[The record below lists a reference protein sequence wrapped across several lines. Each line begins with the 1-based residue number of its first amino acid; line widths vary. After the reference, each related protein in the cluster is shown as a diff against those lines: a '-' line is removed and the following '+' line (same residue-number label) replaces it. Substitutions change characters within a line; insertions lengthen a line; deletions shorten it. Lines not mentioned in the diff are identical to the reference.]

1 VNIQLSSCYPCD
13 IEVGHLGCSL
23 LMNCGPGLSGLDS
36 CGCELG
42 LRVEESQ
49 CLSEASF
56 HLSRGECL
64 V

>member
-1 VNIQLSSCYPCD
+1 
-13 IEVGHLGCSL
+13 
-23 LMNCGPGLSGLDS
+23 MNCGPGLSGLDS

-56 HLSRGECL
+56 HLSRGEWFEL
-64 V
+64 K